1 MPMELHGVFLGVEGL
16 SGSRSGVGSDSWII
30 WATSKVDFR
39 ADVLSN
45 PLGYTC
51 SIYPVSITVRLGS
64 RLPSWLIVDRL
75 EETVTYTIDEIIVE
89 TRMGEYTRTVIITVE
104 RTVVITIVA

>member
-1 MPMELHGVFLGVEGL
+1 
-16 SGSRSGVGSDSWII
+16 
-30 WATSKVDFR
+30 
-39 ADVLSN
+39 
-45 PLGYTC
+45 
-51 SIYPVSITVRLGS
+51 VRLGS

-75 EETVTYTIDEIIVE
+75 EETVTYTIEEIIVE